1 MRKLLASKA
10 QPVLEW
16 NDNNIFSKL
25 TVKSYDFVYLF
36 PSHSFFHIKAKLNQ
50 QISQM
55 LMNSHNKLALYL
67 WLSVMP
73 IVQPIYII

>member
-1 MRKLLASKA
+1 MILSTYFQA
-10 QPVLEW
+10 
-16 NDNNIFSKL
+16 
-25 TVKSYDFVYLF
+25 TV
-36 PSHSFFHIKAKLNQ
+36 FFHIKAKLNQ